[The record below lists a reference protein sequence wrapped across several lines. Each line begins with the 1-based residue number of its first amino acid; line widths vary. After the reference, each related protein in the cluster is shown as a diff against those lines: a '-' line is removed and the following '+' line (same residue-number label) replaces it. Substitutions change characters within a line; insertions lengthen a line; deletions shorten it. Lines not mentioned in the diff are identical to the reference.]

1 MKKLL
6 LISGLLLFSAISA
19 AAEQRFVASLSGAQE
34 VPANASAG
42 KGTCTIVLNTAQT
55 QITLNCTFS
64 GLGSAASAA
73 HIHGNAAVGVNA
85 PILFGFTG
93 VPSATSGD
101 IGTLN
106 FAVTPQQVAD
116 MRAHLYY
123 CNIHT
128 ANLPGGEIRG
138 QVKQAHTVFD
148 YDGDGRT
155 DPTTFRQSNNFFY
168 V

>member
-85 PILFGFTG
+85 PILITTATG
-93 VPSATSGD
+93 APTRLPSA
-101 IGTLN
+101 
-106 FAVTPQQVAD
+106 
-116 MRAHLYY
+116 RA
-123 CNIHT
+123 
-128 ANLPGGEIRG
+128 
-138 QVKQAHTVFD
+138 
-148 YDGDGRT
+148 
-155 DPTTFRQSNNFFY
+155 TTFSTCGAAWRTTILSTPFCSAPARATFS
-168 V
+168 